1 MSLISNRPQKLDKE
15 NESAYEASLEVVNLE
30 SLGFRSIY
38 VVYFDGKSSVTE
50 VTPSLALLI
59 G

>member
-1 MSLISNRPQKLDKE
+1 MSFISNRPQKLDKE

-38 VVYFDGKSSVTE
+38 VVYFDGKSGVTE